1 MDVHNPRALG
11 EHVGTSTK
19 MLEWSTIGEPL
30 IDEEWEWTTSNLVEG
45 TTGNERIRY
54 LVCNSTVQGKVVLR
68 GVF

>member
-1 MDVHNPRALG
+1 MFYNYNPRARG

-45 TTGNERIRY
+45 TTGY